1 MDLFFNY
8 EMALRPLKSFLTRPI
23 FIIAYIHFSRQ
34 TTINKKI
41 ISLQSNAAL
50 LRQTTAQTR
59 SFVIVQPRLSYIPI
73 LIESN
78 KNPANQTFILSL

>member
-34 TTINKKI
+34 TTINKKS

-59 SFVIVQPRLSYIPI
+59 SFVIVRPRLSCLPV
-73 LIESN
+73 LAGSN
-78 KNPANQTFILSL
+78 KNPANQTIILPL